1 MDFNQNYPRIT
12 TLLKEKV
19 TAGGVLTMKRMML
32 ALFFTV
38 LFMIA
43 TACGN
48 VNQESEYG
56 MHNDDGGTRF
66 IDNRNTHMDNDPNNV
81 TSGEDMNQNPNLPNL
96 TSSEGTTSTTTGVF
110 EDKAREVVNEYSDFR
125 ADEVWINGEQMWVT
139 AHTKDE
145 MTAEQTDKQEAKLKK
160 KLEQA
165 LPRYNVNVKITE
177 R

>member
-1 MDFNQNYPRIT
+1 
-12 TLLKEKV
+12 
-19 TAGGVLTMKRMML
+19 MKRMMF

-56 MHNDDGGTRF
+56 MQNDDGGTRF
-66 IDNRNTHMDNDPNNV
+66 IDNRHPHMDNDPNNV
-81 TSGEDMNQNPNLPNL
+81 TSGENMNQNPNLPNL
-96 TSSEGTTSTTTGVF
+96 TNSEGTTSTTIGVF
-110 EDKAREVVNEYSDFR
+110 EDKAREVVNEYSHFK

-139 AHTKDE
+139 AHTKNE
-145 MTAEQTDKQEAKLKK
+145 MTAEQTDKEEAKLKK
-160 KLEQA
+160 KLERA